1 MRILV
6 IIFSSLVAIG
16 CVYFAT
22 LLKHAKAH
30 DLDVLSRAN
39 LLGALPLF
47 AIVIGI
53 ALFVVIGLMFEA
65 KSMKNSGEVDK
76 EE

>member
-6 IIFSSLVAIG
+6 IIFSSFVAIG
-16 CVYFAT
+16 CVYFAA

-30 DLDVLSRAN
+30 DLNVLSRAN
-39 LLGALPLF
+39 LIGALPLF

-53 ALFVVIGLMFEA
+53 ALLVVIAMMFDA
-65 KSMKNSGEVDK
+65 KSTKNQGGGK